1 MEGTARHLSRAARA
15 AIACV
20 AVAAA
25 LLLALRASSEAAVG
39 PTATTS
45 ATAAAGQTATT
56 SATARVTIANYK
68 FHPPTLTVAKGTTVT
83 FANTSGVA
91 HTATRGGAFDTRRI
105 KPGRSVAARFTKK
118 GTFSYHC
125 KIHPFMHGTIVVR

>member
-1 MEGTARHLSRAARA
+1 MEGTVRHLSRAARA
-15 AIACV
+15 AIACA

-25 LLLALRASSEAAVG
+25 LLLALRASSEAAAG

-45 ATAAAGQTATT
+45 ATAK
-56 SATARVTIANYK
+56 VTIANYK
-68 FHPPTLTVAKGTTVT
+68 FRPPTLTVAKGTRVT

-105 KPGRSVAARFTKK
+105 KPGRSVAVRFAKK

>member
-1 MEGTARHLSRAARA
+1 MEGTVRHLSRAARA

-25 LLLALRASSEAAVG
+25 LLLALRASSEAAAG

-45 ATAAAGQTATT
+45 ATAK
-56 SATARVTIANYK
+56 VTIANYK
-68 FHPPTLTVAKGTTVT
+68 FHPPTLTVAKGTRVT
-83 FANTSGVA
+83 FANTSGVT

-105 KPGRSVAARFTKK
+105 KPGRSVAVRFAKK